1 MPPPSATRWV
11 SVAPYQPIGRGRRAR
26 GIASVDVVELARVA
40 RPLREVLRVAFVVIV
55 VAAAAVDLWL
65 VGEVR
70 TLDGVSLRPALLLI
84 LATAGLG
91 ICWAM
96 SPRHALPIAVAVATV
111 SLVQTFETSHFGTR
125 IGLFTEM
132 TVIPVLLAS
141 VLSRRG
147 VARWPVAVLLVVA
160 AESVS
165 LRADDGP
172 IRAIIAMAMLVL
184 LGAAV
189 SAVVYTR
196 VRESERR
203 ASIATARQSERL
215 ELARELHDVVGHH
228 VTGIV
233 VLAQANNFTQRE
245 GPPSA
250 ADRALAEIE
259 TAGLETLT
267 SVRRLI
273 GLLRTEPSTSSGA
286 RLIDIEQIIAGLR
299 GTHPATELRVD
310 DRLRTHWV
318 PDDLA
323 PTVLRLVQ
331 EAATNVRRHGTP
343 DAAVQFV
350 LTDDGH
356 TVRMTVTNTMLHP
369 TVGDGFGLLGMRERV
384 DALHGNVQAGPV
396 GDGRW
401 QLHVELPRTTR
412 VS

>member
-1 MPPPSATRWV
+1 M
-11 SVAPYQPIGRGRRAR
+11 
-26 GIASVDVVELARVA
+26 ELARVA

-70 TLDGVSLRPALLLI
+70 TLDGTSLRPALLLI
-84 LATAGLG
+84 VATAGLG

-96 SPRHALPIAVAVATV
+96 SPRHALPIAVAVATL

-147 VARWPVAVLLVVA
+147 VARWPVALLLVVA

-196 VRESERR
+196 LRESERR
-203 ASIATARQSERL
+203 AGIATARQSERL

-299 GTHPATELRVD
+299 GTHPSTELHVD

-331 EAATNVRRHGTP
+331 EAATNVRRHGDP
-343 DAAVQFV
+343 RAAVQFA

-356 TVRMTVTNTMLHP
+356 TVRVTVTNTMLHP

-384 DALHGNVQAGPV
+384 DALHGVVRAGPM

-401 QLHVELPRTTR
+401 RLHVELPHRTR

>member
-1 MPPPSATRWV
+1 M
-11 SVAPYQPIGRGRRAR
+11 
-26 GIASVDVVELARVA
+26 ELARVA
-40 RPLREVLRVAFVVIV
+40 RPLRELLRAAFVVIV
-55 VAAAAVDLWL
+55 VAAAGVDLWL
-65 VGEVR
+65 VGDIR
-70 TLDGVSLRPALLLI
+70 PPLDGASLRPALLLI

-91 ICWAM
+91 ICWAL
-96 SPRHALPIAVAVATV
+96 SPQHALPIAVAVAGL
-111 SLVQTFETSHFGTR
+111 SLVQTFETSHDGLR

-132 TVIPVLLAS
+132 AVIPVLLAS

-147 VARWPVAVLLVVA
+147 FARWPVAVLLVVA

-165 LRADDGP
+165 LRTDDGP
-172 IRAIIAMAMLVL
+172 IQAIIAMAMLVL

-189 SAVVYTR
+189 AAVVYTR
-196 VRESERR
+196 LRESERR

-250 ADRALAEIE
+250 ADRALAEIA

-286 RLIDIEQIIAGLR
+286 RLIDIEQIVAGLR
-299 GTHPATELRVD
+299 GTHPSTELVID
-310 DRLRTHWV
+310 DGTRAHWV
-318 PDDLA
+318 SDDLA

-331 EAATNVRRHGTP
+331 EAATNVRRHGDP
-343 DAAVQFV
+343 AAPVQF
-350 LTDDGH
+350 TITGDPR
-356 TVRMTVTNTMLHP
+356 TVHLTVTNTMLHSA
-369 TVGDGFGLLGMRERV
+369 VGDGFGLLGMRERV
-384 DALHGNVQAGPV
+384 SAWNGSVQAGPV
-396 GDGRW
+396 GDGTWRL
-401 QLHVELPRTTR
+401 QVDLPRTIEAP
-412 VS
+412 